1 MELMRPIGELVRDD
15 HAINAQFPRLMTSP
29 EHYIPY
35 KYVASGQTGEL
46 SQAVEMFLLRL
57 RLLLGHYRTNAQA
70 SRSDPTVLSSLSFIN
85 GISNLFQEFDSTVS
99 TLLPL
104 HYRLRANSMYAI
116 ETSFKGTYIDF
127 KRTDYGL
134 LSKGSVSYSLYRAE
148 SINEPNALRIS
159 TSSIWRLYGHASSVP
174 MHRACFSSESVAYK
188 HVEENIVVPNEAAS
202 LARELPPQHISS
214 AVPHLSPYVWQAAR
228 NKTLDWQQS
237 CQPNKHRGHC

>member
-1 MELMRPIGELVRDD
+1 
-15 HAINAQFPRLMTSP
+15 MTSP

-116 ETSFKGTYIDF
+116 ET
-127 KRTDYGL
+127 
-134 LSKGSVSYSLYRAE
+134 
-148 SINEPNALRIS
+148 
-159 TSSIWRLYGHASSVP
+159 
-174 MHRACFSSESVAYK
+174 
-188 HVEENIVVPNEAAS
+188 
-202 LARELPPQHISS
+202 
-214 AVPHLSPYVWQAAR
+214 
-228 NKTLDWQQS
+228 
-237 CQPNKHRGHC
+237 